1 MNFLKHNVI
10 CDMKM
15 IGLEKIQPL
24 QVRAKIKQQ
33 LSLALLLM
41 IIAATAALI
50 PEPEAAKIQR
60 RWWVRP
66 WLQDKTNKAG
76 LKMLKE
82 EFQQD
87 PSQFKQFLRMS
98 DEVFNK
104 LLNWVKPL
112 IEKKDTNYR
121 EAISAKTKLIIT
133 LRFLA
138 TGETYRSLMYMFRV
152 HESTISIF
160 VPQVCEAIYTV
171 LKEKYV
177 KVITNIIYFLFAN
190 FLYLPFSISDT
201 KNAR

>member
-1 MNFLKHNVI
+1 
-10 CDMKM
+10 M
-15 IGLEKIQPL
+15 IGLKKIQPL
-24 QVRAKIKQQ
+24 QVRAKIKQKKK
-33 LSLALLLM
+33 ALLLM